1 MLIEDKVLRRSDTV
15 AFSNLLS
22 KFNRYPIVIPNNY
35 QRDYSWSRRKKN
47 CNTAL
52 EIFLEDFLKGYKSK
66 TKNLVLGNTI
76 CLTDQTFHLAD
87 GQQRMTTLFI
97 LGLYLINLLEDREK
111 KEMYKRDFYI
121 IGQTLKIKQSVDTW
135 NFRFQ
140 KTITCNYTDVDTDI
154 IVPIVEAHLQIEKF
168 ISENKEDFYCEGWL
182 QYLLDQVMI
191 NIMYIPEC
199 NEQEYFNDVNTKGVQ
214 LTQFDI
220 LKSKLLDKCDKP
232 NSENDWQALISKIN
246 TLSTYYCTKSSNTLE
261 ETILTWTLYS
271 LEILNKVSSQDLYK
285 VIDELNISG
294 NKIITEAHK
303 ITNLAIE
310 IFSNQCSDFDALKY
324 LNGGL
329 FIPLYFR
336 LQHSNKLE
344 HQEII
349 NYLTYLLIRY
359 KVSNKNEIYKVYS
372 IVNNL
377 EKINPDVMEILSDER
392 FTYKRGANK
401 PIKLILSLIE
411 SHLNNS
417 PFEITPTIS
426 LEHICSQQFE
436 EDNWVNNLGN
446 LTLLTKRENS
456 KLNGEQEKYDIYKK
470 SEYTI
475 TRTITSEYIPL
486 SDNLRRFRSLYLKEM
501 SSGDIDRFNKD
512 DCDRRGEKLIEAV
525 YNILNI
531 SEINNKL

>member
-1 MLIEDKVLRRSDTV
+1 MLIESKVLRGADTI

-22 KFNRYPIVIPNNY
+22 KFNRYPIIIPNNY
-35 QRDYSWSRRKKN
+35 QRDYSWSRRKKKDS
-47 CNTAL
+47 TAL

-66 TKNLVLGNTI
+66 TKNLVLGNTV

-97 LGLYLINLLEDREK
+97 FGLYLINMLEDEEK

-121 IGQTLKIKQSVDTW
+121 IGQNLKIKQSVDTW
-135 NFRFQ
+135 NSKFQ
-140 KTITCNYTDVDTDI
+140 KTITCNYTDFDTDI

-168 ISENKEDFYCEGWL
+168 ISRNENDFDCEGWIL
-182 QYLLDQVMI
+182 YLLDQVMI

-199 NEQEYFNDVNTKGVQ
+199 NEQEYFNDVNTKGVK

-220 LKSKLLDKCDKP
+220 LKSKLLDRCHKP
-232 NSENDWQALISKIN
+232 NSENDWQVLISKIN
-246 TLSTYYCTKSSNTLE
+246 TLSMYYCTKSSNTLE

-271 LEILNKVSSQDLYK
+271 LGILDKVSSQDLYK
-285 VIDELNISG
+285 VIDNLDISG
-294 NKIITEAHK
+294 NEIIEEAQK
-303 ITNLAIE
+303 ITDLAIE
-310 IFSNQCSDFDALKY
+310 IFNDQRSDFDALKY
-324 LNGGL
+324 TNGGL

-349 NYLTYLLIRY
+349 NYLTYLFIRY
-359 KVSNKNEIYKVYS
+359 KVSNNNEVSKVYS
-372 IVNNL
+372 IINNL
-377 EKINPDVMEILSDER
+377 EKISPDVKEILSDER
-392 FTYKRGANK
+392 FIYKRGANK

-417 PFEITPTIS
+417 SFEIAPTIS

-436 EDNWVNNLGN
+436 EDSWVNNLGN
-446 LTLLTKRENS
+446 LTLLTKSENS
-456 KLNGEQEKYDIYKK
+456 KLNKEQEKYDIYKK
-470 SEYTI
+470 SQYAI
-475 TRTITSEYIPL
+475 TRAITSEYVPL
-486 SDNLRRFRSLYLKEM
+486 NDNLRRFRSLYLKEM
-501 SSGDIDRFNKD
+501 RSGDIDRFNKD
-512 DCDRRGEKLIEAV
+512 DCDRRGEKLIEAI

-531 SEINNKL
+531 SEINSKL